1 MQSSVLRKLP
11 MVGATFQVEPSNIP
25 DCVDTIV
32 NDGNN
37 EKSNLLF
44 VRDSAVPVSFDNIL
58 KLKSMLVVP
67 GLILLVPV
75 DALTPT
81 PAVGLSGK
89 PRTLVLVES
98 INEKKMVTVVN
109 IDGSSTS
116 VSLDNLATYVSSELV
131 IAKITE
137 FFNSK
142 SNAKITMKEYEKYFQ
157 TSAKNEVLKA
167 QWSSLM
173 MECFLFLLFRLDNNL
188 RELCNHLLTNFN
200 AETYKNERI
209 QWCKDDII
217 RNYFTFRTEDT
228 TPEYG
233 IANVKSLQRKFNFQI
248 DSSLK
253 VKVVG
258 LFQKADDIIRK
269 TFSS

>member
-1 MQSSVLRKLP
+1 

-142 SNAKITMKEYEKYFQ
+142 PNGKITMKEYEKYFQ
-157 TSAKNEVLKA
+157 ASAKNEVLKA